1 MQSSQQYEQ
10 LLSAIRRIVRS
21 VDLRSRQL
29 VRSHG
34 LTGPQMLLIKEL
46 LAMGETTVSRLADR
60 VNLSQA
66 TVTDI
71 LNRLEN
77 RGLITRTRSDQ
88 DRRCVFIKLTEA
100 ARESLQGTPQL
111 FADSFA
117 MKFEA
122 LQEWEQFQL
131 VSSLNRV
138 ASMMSGDAGGR
149 FSLDAGE
156 RLLPDSKFKQPVKPV
171 KRRARGNQSKI

>member
-1 MQSSQQYEQ
+1 MHSSDQYEQ

-21 VDLRSRQL
+21 VDLKSRQL

-34 LTGPQMLLIKEL
+34 MTGPQMLLIKEL
-46 LAMGETTVSRLADR
+46 MAMGETTVSRLAER

-77 RGLITRTRSDQ
+77 RGLIARTRSDQ
-88 DRRCVFIKLTEA
+88 DRRCVFIRITDTASEYFN
-100 ARESLQGTPQL
+100 STPQI
-111 FADSFA
+111 FADDFA
-117 MKFEA
+117 ANFEG
-122 LQEWEQFQL
+122 LQEWEQLQL

-138 ASMMSGDAGGR
+138 ASMMNGGANEKLDDPADLLIHEPKSRKSAGT
-149 FSLDAGE
+149 D
-156 RLLPDSKFKQPVKPV
+156 
-171 KRRARGNQSKI
+171 RRQTRGGQAKI